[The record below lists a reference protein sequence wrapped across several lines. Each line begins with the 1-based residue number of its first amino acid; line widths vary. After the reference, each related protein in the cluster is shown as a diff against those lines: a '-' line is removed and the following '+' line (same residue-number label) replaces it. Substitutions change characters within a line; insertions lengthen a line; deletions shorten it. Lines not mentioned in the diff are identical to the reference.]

1 MNKKEQENRLESKA
15 KNELQKIQQLAES
28 DFVKG
33 KLKEMMNNKLRKDI
47 VIRDDLLK
55 GGVEPSQKLTDK
67 IDDRQ
72 QALDDLASIIDT
84 HQTHLLSTYDV
95 AKAAIS
101 ELRKYNPKK
110 ANELENSLA
119 LKIKQSGSSV
129 IKTKRL
135 RR

>member
-55 GGVEPSQKLTDK
+55 GGAEPSQKLTDK

-101 ELRKYNPKK
+101 ELRKSNPKK